1 LIGEEKTMDRKV
13 RAGILSIKERGI
25 PPGEDRVSQEISKM
39 LTEAGLEVVATE
51 VIGSEQESIEKKLID
66 LADRLHL
73 DVVLT
78 AGASGLGPKDRAPDA
93 TLAVIDR
100 EVRSIPEIMRVEI
113 FQRKTKKAIISRAVA
128 GIRGTTLIINLPG
141 SPKGA
146 KENIEVILDML
157 THLVDMMYHE
167 G

>member
-1 LIGEEKTMDRKV
+1 MDRKV
-13 RAGILSIKERGI
+13 KVGLLSIKERGL
-25 PPGEDRVSQEISKM
+25 PSGDDRVVQELSKM
-39 LTEAGLEVVATE
+39 INEAEMEVAVSE
-51 VIGSEQESIEKKLID
+51 VILSEQEEIQKKLID
-66 LADRLHL
+66 FSDRLRL

-78 AGASGLGPKDRAPDA
+78 AGASGLGPKDKAPDA

-113 FQRKTKKAIISRAVA
+113 FQRKTKKAIITRAVA
-128 GIRGTTLIINLPG
+128 GIRGSTLIINLPG

-146 KENIEVILDML
+146 KENLEVILDML
-157 THLVDMMYHE
+157 IHLVDMMYHE

>member
-1 LIGEEKTMDRKV
+1 MDRKV